1 MRASMGEK
9 WFHGINAVLLTLAGL
24 SCVLPIVHVASVS
37 LSDSQAVLSG
47 LVSLWPVGWTVS
59 AYESLFTATGIV
71 RAFRNSVTITAVG
84 VVLSMAFTIMAA
96 YPLSRTYMAG
106 RRFFMAA
113 IVFTMLFGGGVIPT
127 YMVVK
132 SLGLINSYGS
142 IWLPGLVS
150 AYNMLVLRSFFQQLP
165 GELDEA
171 SRMDGCGELRYLF
184 RIVLP
189 LSLPVLA
196 ALTLF
201 YAVGYWNAFQNVM
214 FYINSTEKLNM
225 TVLVQQMLRSQS
237 LLQEISYIQPDS
249 ASGLT
254 PESIKAAGI
263 MVSIVPIVAVYP
275 FLQKYF
281 VKGMLLGSVKG

>member
-1 MRASMGEK
+1 MRVSTGEK
-9 WFHGINAVLLTLAGL
+9 WFYAFNYVLLTLAGL
-24 SCVLPIVHVASVS
+24 SCALPIVHVAALS

-47 LVSLWPVGWTVS
+47 LVGLWPVGWTFG
-59 AYESLFTATGIV
+59 AYESLIAGTGIV
-71 RAFRNSVTITAVG
+71 RAFRNSVTLTVVG
-84 VVLSMAFTIMAA
+84 VVLSMTFTIMAA
-96 YPLSRTYMAG
+96 YPLSRPYMAG
-106 RRFFMAA
+106 RRFYTAA
-113 IVFTMLFGGGVIPT
+113 IVFTMLFGGGLIPT

-132 SLGLINSYGS
+132 ALGLINTYAA

-165 GELDEA
+165 SELDDA
-171 SRMDGCGELRYLF
+171 SRMDGCGELRYLV
-184 RIVLP
+184 RIALP

-201 YAVGYWNAFQNVM
+201 YAVGYWNAFQNVLI
-214 FYINSTEKLNM
+214 YINSTEKLNM
-225 TVLVQQMLRSQS
+225 SVMVQQMIRSQS
-237 LLQEISYIQPDS
+237 LLQEMSYVQPDS
-249 ASGLT
+249 SVGLT

-263 MVSIVPIVAVYP
+263 VASLLPMLIIYP